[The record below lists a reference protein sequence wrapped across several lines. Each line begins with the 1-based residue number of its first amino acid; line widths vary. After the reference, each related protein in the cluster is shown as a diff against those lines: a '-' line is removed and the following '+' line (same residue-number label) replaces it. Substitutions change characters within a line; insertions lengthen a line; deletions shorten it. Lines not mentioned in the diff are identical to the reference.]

1 MPTADTR
8 VLVVEDDEAIRRL
21 LGLYLMEAGHRVRLV
36 ADATHALDELAHQ
49 PFDLV
54 VTDYSMPGLS
64 GMDLVQRVADLH
76 PGLPV
81 ILISGAPPESIDWAA
96 QVVLRAVVTKPFA
109 RERLLGVVR
118 DAIALRPFV
127 P

>member
-1 MPTADTR
+1 MPTANTR
-8 VLVVEDDEAIRRL
+8 VLVVEDDDAIRRL
-21 LGLYLMEAGHRVRLV
+21 LGLYLVQAGHAVHLA
-36 ADATHALDELAHQ
+36 ADATHALDELTHH

-64 GMDLVQRVADLH
+64 GMDLVERVATLH

-81 ILISGAPPESIDWAA
+81 VLISGAPPEGIDWAA
-96 QVVLRAVVTKPFA
+96 QVVLRAIVTKPFA

-127 P
+127 Q